1 MNGISRSVIEVD
13 NLTKCYGEL
22 RAVDHISFEVEEGKI
37 FGFLGPNGAGKTT
50 TVRMLTGVIKP
61 DEGTAQIMGY
71 DVLKEPIKAKEVMG
85 IVPETSNAYVD
96 LSAWSNLMLIGELY
110 GVPKKEREY
119 QAEKLLRKFGL
130 HERKNDK
137 VKSFSRGMKQRL
149 IICMA
154 LINSPQL
161 LFLDE
166 PTIALDVQ
174 SARLIRDML
183 LELNK
188 NGVTIFLTTHNME
201 EANLLCD
208 EVAIINH
215 GKIAAIDRPEKLRT
229 RIGRLNAV
237 EVSFT
242 SPPNLERLAEI
253 PLVIEV
259 KKLGDKVRLY
269 TSNPGEVIP
278 HIVDYTKEND
288 SQIATLQTLAPTLE
302 DIFVMLTE
310 EKEVN

>member
-1 MNGISRSVIEVD
+1 MNGILRSVIEVD
-13 NLTKCYGEL
+13 NLTKYYGEL
-22 RAVDHISFEVEEGKI
+22 RAVDHISFEVKEGKI

-50 TVRMLTGVIKP
+50 TVRMLTGVIIP

-71 DVLKEPIKAKEVMG
+71 DILKEPIKAKEVMG
-85 IVPETSNAYVD
+85 IVPEASNAYVD
-96 LSAWSNLMLIGELY
+96 FSAWSNLMLIGQLY
-110 GVPKKEREY
+110 GVPKKEREHR
-119 QAEKLLRKFGL
+119 ADELLKKFGL
-130 HERKNDK
+130 HERRNEK

-154 LINSPQL
+154 LINNPQL

-166 PTIALDVQ
+166 PTTALDVQ
-174 SARLIRDML
+174 SARIIRDML

-188 NGVTIFLTTHNME
+188 DGVTIFLTTHNME

-208 EVAIINH
+208 EVAIINQ
-215 GKIAAIDRPEKLRT
+215 GKIAAIDSPERLRT
-229 RIGRLNAV
+229 KIGKLNAV

-242 SPPNLERLAEI
+242 SPPNMKKLSEI
-253 PLVIEV
+253 PSVREI
-259 KKLGDKVRLY
+259 KKFGDKVRLY
-269 TSNPGEVIP
+269 TNNPGEVIT
-278 HIVDYTKEND
+278 HIVDYTKENN
-288 SQIATLQTLAPTLE
+288 SQITTLQTLAPTLE

>member
-1 MNGISRSVIEVD
+1 MNSIFRSVIEVN
-13 NLTKCYGEL
+13 NLTKYYGEL
-22 RAVDHISFEVEEGKI
+22 KAVDHISFEVKVGKI

-50 TVRMLTGVIKP
+50 TVRMLTGVTIP

-71 DVLKEPIKAKEVMG
+71 DILKEPIKAKEVMG
-85 IVPETSNAYVD
+85 IVPEASNAYVD
-96 LSAWSNLMLIGELY
+96 FSAWSNLMLIGELY
-110 GVPKKEREY
+110 GVPKKERERK
-119 QAEKLLRKFGL
+119 AEELLQKFGL
-130 HERKNDK
+130 HERKNEK

-188 NGVTIFLTTHNME
+188 DGVTIFLTTHNME

-208 EVAIINH
+208 EVAIINQ
-215 GKIAAIDRPEKLRT
+215 GKIAAIDSPERLRT
-229 RIGRLNAV
+229 KIGRLNAV

-242 SPPNLERLAEI
+242 SPPDLEKLSEI
-253 PLVIEV
+253 PSVREI

-269 TSNPGEVIP
+269 TNNPGEVIT
-278 HIVDYTKEND
+278 HIVDYTKENN
-288 SQIATLQTLAPTLE
+288 SQITTLQTLAPTLE